1 MYIVCSSV
9 LFGFRWN
16 CLAIGTCLNMHV
28 HVLICMWPS
37 SVELFM
43 FLCPAPVM
51 TLLTLFSKDAHV
63 LCLFSRCNLFWHVIN
78 TYSMGF
84 YMYLKVYIYYIYGF
98 VFYMIDG
105 ILKLYSL
112 FSIKQVFYR
121 LSIGIFSA
129 CMLLNL
135 TR

>member
-1 MYIVCSSV
+1 
-9 LFGFRWN
+9 
-16 CLAIGTCLNMHV
+16 
-28 HVLICMWPS
+28 
-37 SVELFM
+37 M